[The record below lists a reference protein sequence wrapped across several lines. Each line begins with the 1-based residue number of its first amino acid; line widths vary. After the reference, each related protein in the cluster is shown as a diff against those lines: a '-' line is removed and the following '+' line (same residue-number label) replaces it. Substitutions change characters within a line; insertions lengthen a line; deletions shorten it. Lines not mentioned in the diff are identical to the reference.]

1 MTDTPIFPR
10 DLMAML
16 GITHANT
23 LRTHI
28 KTGKVPPPD
37 VQLTQKTRYWWRS
50 TLVRAGML
58 PESTNRPT
66 PEASPAD
73 PA

>member
-1 MTDTPIFPR
+1 MTTADTPIFPR

-28 KTGKVPPPD
+28 KAGKVPPPD

-50 TLVRAGML
+50 TLVRAWLLDGNKQQ
-58 PESTNRPT
+58 E
-66 PEASPAD
+66 EAK
-73 PA
+73 